1 MLRNEPLTEIKGT
14 QINYKNC
21 CNKFLAET
29 EVPSS
34 VDIGMCHVTI
44 LMSNSGLETLTP
56 GISSMRLTTVTNCT
70 DLKKNSRL
78 LHESEYKILCLP

>member
-44 LMSNSGLETLTP
+44 LMSNSDLETLTP
-56 GISSMRLTTVTNCT
+56 GMNSMRLTTVTNCT
-70 DLKKNSRL
+70 DSQKKL
-78 LHESEYKILCLP
+78 EVIA